1 MSIGN
6 STKQMTHLKLGKLGF
21 YWRMTDAPNVP
32 RNPVPDFVD
41 FSFAF
46 LEDSQLIIQTRDS
59 QIFRHLETVYN
70 ENYNVGYLQE
80 GHALAEA
87 YGGDFIA
94 CIKSALLQYNSEARR
109 ITEIGAGGCYILK
122 KLRELGYE
130 TTAVDPS
137 PVAVQKGDEFGI
149 DVMPE
154 FYPTKTKMPRSDLI
168 IHYDVLEHVDQPS
181 EFLRHHMADLNE
193 GGLLV
198 FAVPDCSPYIALG
211 DISMILHEH
220 LNYFDEESL
229 RNTVEAAGFEVLKIF
244 KGSHGGVLYCVA
256 RAAAGVELYE
266 PKLGTAKFNAWVDRV
281 RHLSGLVGDFIEQ
294 GTAPGHTLGCYVPL
308 RAIPYLSMS
317 GIFNVR
323 FFDDDPGIHNKY
335 FDGFKISVEN
345 MDALKA
351 RPVTDLLIL
360 SFAFGDKIRNRINK
374 QIPGHMMKIRCLE
387 DF

>member
-1 MSIGN
+1 
-6 STKQMTHLKLGKLGF
+6 MTHLELGKLGF

-41 FSFAF
+41 FSFSF

-80 GHALAEA
+80 GHALAEP

-94 CIKSALLQYNSEARR
+94 CIENALRQHNPEARR

-122 KLRELGYE
+122 KLKELGYE

-137 PVAVQKGDEFGI
+137 PVAIQKGEEFGI
-149 DVMPE
+149 DVVPE
-154 FYPTKTKMPRSDLI
+154 FYPAKAAMPRSDLI
-168 IHYDVLEHVDQPS
+168 IHYDVLEHVDPPS
-181 EFLRHHMADLNE
+181 EFLKHHLADLNV
-193 GGLLV
+193 GGLIV
-198 FAVPDCSPYIALG
+198 FSVPDCSPYIAFG

-244 KGSHGGVLYCVA
+244 RGGHGGVLNCVA

-266 PKLGTAKFNAWVDRV
+266 PKSGTSKFDAWIERV
-281 RHLSGLVGDFIEQ
+281 QHLRGLVGDFIER
-294 GTAPGHTLGCYVPL
+294 GITPGHTLGCYVPL
-308 RAIPYLSMS
+308 RAIPYLSMA
-317 GIFNVR
+317 GIGNAR
-323 FFDDDPGIHNKY
+323 FFDDDPGIHRKY
-335 FDGFKISVEN
+335 FDGFPVPVEN
-345 MDALKA
+345 MDDLMAD
-351 RPVTDLLIL
+351 PVTHLLIL
-360 SFAFGDKIRNRINK
+360 SFAFGDQIRSRINE
-374 QIPGHMMKIRCLE
+374 QLPGYKIEIACLE
-387 DF
+387 DFNITQ